1 MIKEQE
7 MINNMDTKKTFQV
20 PANLDGVSPLK
31 DGGVSLRFHTQE
43 LTAQEKLHLLN
54 KYQSFG
60 YVLFKENSFTDADI
74 PKEDASDET
83 KKPSQRLRAVIF
95 IMWKQKG
102 MEGSFDQFYNKKMEY
117 IISQFKEKLEP
128 DMN

>member
-1 MIKEQE
+1 MK
-7 MINNMDTKKTFQV
+7 NFQV
-20 PANLDGVSPLK
+20 PATMEGCSPLK
-31 DGGVSLRFHTQE
+31 DGGMSLRFHTQE
-43 LTAQEKLHLLN
+43 MTAQEKLQLLN
-54 KYQSFG
+54 FYQSFG
-60 YVLFKENSFTDADI
+60 YILFKENTFTDAEI

-117 IISQFKEKLEP
+117 IIGQFKEKLEP
-128 DMN
+128 EVK